1 MRSVLF
7 SFLHKIRKITKM
19 GLKMS
24 FRVKV
29 VEIKEKRRI
38 MEAVIDFTV
47 GKIENTIW
55 KEKKYEEENIMCPVF
70 SLCT

>member
-1 MRSVLF
+1 
-7 SFLHKIRKITKM
+7 M

-24 FRVKV
+24 FKVKG
-29 VEIKEKRRI
+29 VEIKEIRRI
-38 MEAVIDFTV
+38 METVIDFTV